1 MSNRQVMGDQG
12 DDKRTLGMPPGL
24 SARRIPS
31 QNVVSR
37 LMSRQ
42 MFGPHYRYCILYSDD
57 PSQAHLNICLICY
70 LHQAEVSE
78 HLERVPPEHRAQL
91 YPGQCGEAA
100 LLPQEVQS

>member
-1 MSNRQVMGDQG
+1 MGDLG

-42 MFGPHYRYCILYSDD
+42 MFGPHYRYCKLESDAMTLPWD
-57 PSQAHLNICLICY
+57 PRLICY
-70 LHQAEVSE
+70 IHQAEVSE
-78 HLERVPPEHRAQL
+78 HLERVPPQHRAQL